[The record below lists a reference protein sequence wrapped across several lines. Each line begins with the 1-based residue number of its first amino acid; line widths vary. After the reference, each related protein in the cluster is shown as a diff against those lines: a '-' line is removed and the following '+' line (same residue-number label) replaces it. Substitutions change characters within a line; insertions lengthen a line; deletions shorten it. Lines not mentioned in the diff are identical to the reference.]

1 MSELRRHWPRIAIT
15 LLPVLL
21 ALLHAT
27 GVWQLG
33 VIQHLDHLIYDAR
46 LRATMP
52 GTPDTRVVIVDVDD
66 ASLAREGQWPW
77 PRDKIA
83 SLTTELLVRQ
93 RAAVLGFDVM
103 FLEPDRSSGLGRLKE
118 IAAGPLRDVP
128 GLVAEIDRLAPTLD
142 HDATLAQ
149 ALRGQPVALGYYFTR
164 TEQPSAKGLL
174 PATPVLPPEVF
185 PPHASFVT
193 LWNGFGASLPVLAR
207 AAPVAGFLNTLV
219 GDGDDGVIRSVPLIA
234 RYEGEH
240 ASPGH
245 YESLALAVY
254 RLANGSP
261 PVRPAL
267 VAGNGNFP
275 RLQALVLGALRI
287 PVDQTASLQVPFRGP
302 GGPHAG
308 SFRYVAAADVL
319 EGRLAPGELKGKIV
333 LLGATAPG
341 LQDLRATPAG
351 AAFPGVEVH
360 ANIVSGLLDQRLLA
374 VPDYAP
380 GYEVLTV
387 LAAGLLLAFGLSL
400 LSASRAV
407 LLGVGAVAALVGLN
421 TWLYIGHSLVL
432 PLASALFM
440 AALAFA
446 LNMSWG
452 YFVESRAR
460 RGLVRLFGTYV
471 PPQLVDEMLVRPGRY
486 SMRAESKEMTV
497 MFCDM
502 RDFTRLSEQMAPAEL
517 QAFLNTVFSRLTEVI
532 SAHRGTV
539 DKYMGDCVMAFWGAP
554 IDTPDHAALAVQAAI
569 DMAAAVHDI
578 NRQHRASGRPEISA
592 GIGLNSGLMSV
603 GDMGSTA
610 RRSYTVVGDAVNLAA
625 RLEGLSG
632 HYGVEIVASG
642 ATRDA
647 APGFVWQE
655 LDSVRVKGKAQAVA
669 IYTPLAAQVGT
680 GTDAGTDTD
689 AQDTTRQQLERW
701 REVLAAYRL
710 QDWALGRNLLAPLL
724 AADAKKVLYQLYAQ
738 RLASMALRPQDPDWD
753 GATRFD
759 TK

>member
-1 MSELRRHWPRIAIT
+1 MSALRRHWPRIAIT

-27 GVWQLG
+27 CAWRLG
-33 VIQHLDHLIYDAR
+33 VIEHLDHLIYDAR

-83 SLTTELLVRQ
+83 SLTTELLARQ
-93 RAAVLGFDVM
+93 HVAVLGFDVM

-118 IAAGPLRDVP
+118 IAAGPLSGVP
-128 GLVAEIDRLAPTLD
+128 GLAAEIDQLVPTLD

-174 PATPVLPPEVF
+174 PATPVLPPDAF
-185 PPHASFVT
+185 PPQASFVT
-193 LWNGFGASLPVLAR
+193 LWNGFGASLPVLGR

-219 GDGDDGVIRSVPLIA
+219 GDGSDDGVIRSVPLIA

-267 VAGNGNFP
+267 VAGDGNFP
-275 RLQALVLGALRI
+275 RLQALVLGSLRI
-287 PVDQTASLQVPFRGP
+287 PVDQSASLQVPFRGP
-302 GGPHAG
+302 GGPRAG

-319 EGRLAPGELKGKIV
+319 EGRLAPGELKDKIV

-341 LQDLRATPAG
+341 LQDLRATPVG

-360 ANIVSGLLDQRLLA
+360 ANIVSGLLDRRLLA

-407 LLGVGAVAALVGLN
+407 LLCAGVAAALVGLN

-432 PLASALFM
+432 PLASALVM
-440 AALAFA
+440 VALAFA

-554 IDTPDHAALAVQAAI
+554 IDTPGHAALAVQAAI

-578 NRQHRASGRPEISA
+578 NRQHRANGRPEISA

-610 RRSYTVVGDAVNLAA
+610 RRSYTVVGDAVNLAS

-642 ATRDA
+642 ATCEA

-669 IYTPLAAQVGT
+669 IYTPLVPEAA
-680 GTDAGTDTD
+680 AE
-689 AQDTTRQQLERW
+689 AQDTRQQLDRW
-701 REVLAAYRL
+701 SQVLAAYRR

>member
-1 MSELRRHWPRIAIT
+1 MSALRRHWPRIALT

-27 GVWQLG
+27 GVWRLG

-83 SLTTELLVRQ
+83 SLTTELLARQ
-93 RAAVLGFDVM
+93 HAAVLGFDVM
-103 FLEPDRSSGLGRLKE
+103 FLEPDRSSGLGRLRE

-128 GLVAEIDRLAPTLD
+128 GLAAEIDQLAPTLD

-174 PATPVLPPEVF
+174 PATPALPPDAF
-185 PPHASFVT
+185 PAHAAFVT

-219 GDGDDGVIRSVPLIA
+219 GDDGDDDGVIRSVPLIA

-254 RLANGSP
+254 RIANGSP
-261 PVRPAL
+261 PVRTVL
-267 VAGNGNFP
+267 VAGDGNFP
-275 RLQALVLGALRI
+275 RLQALVLGSLRI
-287 PVDQTASLQVPFRGP
+287 PVDQTASMQVPFRGP
-302 GGPHAG
+302 GGPRAG

-341 LQDLRATPAG
+341 LQDLRATPVG

-407 LLGVGAVAALVGLN
+407 LLGAGVVAALVGLN
-421 TWLYIGHSLVL
+421 TWLYIGHNLVL
-432 PLASALFM
+432 PLASALVM
-440 AALAFA
+440 VALAFA

-502 RDFTRLSEQMAPAEL
+502 RGFTRLSEQMTPAEL
-517 QAFLNTVFSRLTEVI
+517 QAFLNTVFSQLTEVI
-532 SAHRGTV
+532 SANRGTV

-554 IDTPDHAALAVQAAI
+554 MDAPDHAALAVQAAL
-569 DMAAAVHDI
+569 DMANVVQDI
-578 NRQHRASGRPEISA
+578 NALHRANGRPEISV

-610 RRSYTVVGDAVNLAA
+610 RRSYTVVGDAVNLAS

-642 ATRDA
+642 ATREA
-647 APGFVWQE
+647 APGFAWQE

-669 IYTPLAAQVGT
+669 VYTPLTPEAAAAAQ
-680 GTDAGTDTD
+680 
-689 AQDTTRQQLERW
+689 QDGMLARW
-701 REVLAAYRL
+701 GQVLAAYRQ

-724 AADAKKVLYQLYAQ
+724 AGDAKKVLYQLYAQ

-753 GATRFD
+753 GSTRFD

>member
-1 MSELRRHWPRIAIT
+1 MSALRRHWPRIAIT

-27 GVWQLG
+27 GVWRLG
-33 VIQHLDHLIYDAR
+33 VIEHLDHLIYDAR

-83 SLTTELLVRQ
+83 SLTTELLARQ
-93 RAAVLGFDVM
+93 HAAVLGFDVM

-128 GLVAEIDRLAPTLD
+128 GLSAEIDQLAPTLD

-174 PATPVLPPEVF
+174 PATPVLPPEAF
-185 PPHASFVT
+185 PPNASFVT

-219 GDGDDGVIRSVPLIA
+219 GDGDDDGVIRSVPLIA

-240 ASPGH
+240 AAPGH

-254 RLANGSP
+254 RIANGSP

-267 VAGNGNFP
+267 VAGDGNFP
-275 RLQALVLGALRI
+275 RLQALVLGSLRI
-287 PVDQTASLQVPFRGP
+287 PVDQSASLQVPFRGP
-302 GGPHAG
+302 GGPRAG

-319 EGRLAPGELKGKIV
+319 EGRLAPGELKDKIV

-341 LQDLRATPAG
+341 LQDLRATPVG

-360 ANIVSGLLDQRLLA
+360 ANIVSGLLDRRLLA

-407 LLGVGAVAALVGLN
+407 LLGAGVVAALIGLN

-440 AALAFA
+440 VALAFA

-554 IDTPDHAALAVQAAI
+554 IDTPDHAALAVQAAL

-610 RRSYTVVGDAVNLAA
+610 RRSYTVVGDAVNLAS

-632 HYGVEIVASG
+632 HYGVEVVASG
-642 ATRDA
+642 ATREA

-669 IYTPLAAQVGT
+669 IYTPLSAQVG
-680 GTDAGTDTD
+680 AE
-689 AQDTTRQQLERW
+689 AQDTTRLQLDRW
-701 REVLAAYRL
+701 SQVLAAYRR

>member
-1 MSELRRHWPRIAIT
+1 MSALLRHWPRIAIT
-15 LLPVLL
+15 LLPVVL

-27 GVWQLG
+27 GALRLG
-33 VIQHLDHLIYDAR
+33 VIEHLDHLIYDAR

-52 GTPDTRVVIVDVDD
+52 DTPDTRIVIVDVDD

-83 SLTTELLVRQ
+83 SLTNELLVRQ

-118 IAAGPLRDVP
+118 IAAGPLRGVP
-128 GLVAEIDRLAPTLD
+128 GLAAEIDRLAPTLD

-174 PATPVLPPEVF
+174 PATPVLPPEAF

-193 LWNGFGASLPVLAR
+193 LWNGFGASLPVLAS

-219 GDGDDGVIRSVPLIA
+219 GDGGDDGVIRSVPLIA

-254 RLANGSP
+254 RLASGSP

-267 VAGNGNFP
+267 VAGDGNFP
-275 RLQALVLGALRI
+275 RLQALVLGSLRI
-287 PVDQTASLQVPFRGP
+287 PVDQSASLQVPFRGP
-302 GGPHAG
+302 GGPRAG

-319 EGRLAPGELKGKIV
+319 AGRLAPGELKDKIV

-341 LQDLRATPAG
+341 LQDLRATPVG

-360 ANIVSGLLDQRLLA
+360 ANIVSGLLDRRLLA

-400 LSASRAV
+400 FSASRAV
-407 LLGVGAVAALVGLN
+407 LLGAGVVAALVGLN

-432 PLASALFM
+432 PLASALAM

-554 IDTPDHAALAVQAAI
+554 IDTPDHAALAVQAAL

-632 HYGVEIVASG
+632 HYGVEIVASS

-669 IYTPLAAQVGT
+669 IYTPLVVQATAE
-680 GTDAGTDTD
+680 
-689 AQDTTRQQLERW
+689 AQDTRQQLDRW
-701 REVLAAYRL
+701 NEVLAAYRR

>member
-1 MSELRRHWPRIAIT
+1 MSVLRRHWPRITIT

-27 GVWQLG
+27 GIWRLG
-33 VIQHLDHLIYDAR
+33 VIEHLDHLIYDAR

-83 SLTTELLVRQ
+83 SLTTELLARQ
-93 RAAVLGFDVM
+93 HAAVLGFDVM

-128 GLVAEIDRLAPTLD
+128 GLSAEIDQLAPTLD

-174 PATPVLPPEVF
+174 PATPVLPPEAF

-219 GDGDDGVIRSVPLIA
+219 GDGDDDGVIRSVPLIA

-267 VAGNGNFP
+267 VAGDGNVP
-275 RLQALVLGALRI
+275 RLQALVLGSLRI
-287 PVDQTASLQVPFRGP
+287 PVDQSASLQVPFRGP
-302 GGPHAG
+302 GGPRAG

-341 LQDLRATPAG
+341 LQDLRATPVG

-407 LLGVGAVAALVGLN
+407 LLGAGVVAALVGLN

-554 IDTPDHAALAVQAAI
+554 IDTPDHAALAVQAAL

-578 NRQHRASGRPEISA
+578 NRQHRANGRPEISA

-610 RRSYTVVGDAVNLAA
+610 RRSYTVVGDAVNLAS

-642 ATRDA
+642 ATREA

-669 IYTPLAAQVGT
+669 IYTPLSAQ
-680 GTDAGTDTD
+680 AGAE
-689 AQDTTRQQLERW
+689 AQDTTRQQLDRW
-701 REVLAAYRL
+701 SQVLAAYRR

>member
-1 MSELRRHWPRIAIT
+1 MSALRRHWPRIAIT

-27 GVWQLG
+27 GAWRLG
-33 VIQHLDHLIYDAR
+33 VIEHLDHLIYDAR

-83 SLTTELLVRQ
+83 SLTTELLARQ
-93 RAAVLGFDVM
+93 HVAVLGFDVM

-118 IAAGPLRDVP
+118 IAAGPLSGVP
-128 GLVAEIDRLAPTLD
+128 GLAAEIDQLAPTLD

-174 PATPVLPPEVF
+174 PATPVLPPDAF

-193 LWNGFGASLPVLAR
+193 LWNGFGASLPVLGR

-219 GDGDDGVIRSVPLIA
+219 GDGSDDGVIRSVPLIA

-267 VAGNGNFP
+267 VAGDGNFP
-275 RLQALVLGALRI
+275 RLQALVLGSLRI
-287 PVDQTASLQVPFRGP
+287 PVDQSASLQVPFRGP
-302 GGPHAG
+302 GGPRAG

-319 EGRLAPGELKGKIV
+319 EGRLAPGELKDKIV

-341 LQDLRATPAG
+341 LQDLRATPVG

-360 ANIVSGLLDQRLLA
+360 ANIVSGLLDRRLLA

-407 LLGVGAVAALVGLN
+407 LLGAGVVAALVGLN
-421 TWLYIGHSLVL
+421 TWLYVGHSLVL
-432 PLASALFM
+432 PLASALVM
-440 AALAFA
+440 VALAFA

-554 IDTPDHAALAVQAAI
+554 IDTPGHAALAVQAAI

-578 NRQHRASGRPEISA
+578 NRQHRANGRPEISA

-610 RRSYTVVGDAVNLAA
+610 RRSYTVVGDAVNLAS

-642 ATRDA
+642 ATREA

-669 IYTPLAAQVGT
+669 IYTPLAPEAT
-680 GTDAGTDTD
+680 AE
-689 AQDTTRQQLERW
+689 AQDTRQQLDTW
-701 REVLAAYRL
+701 SQVLAAYRR